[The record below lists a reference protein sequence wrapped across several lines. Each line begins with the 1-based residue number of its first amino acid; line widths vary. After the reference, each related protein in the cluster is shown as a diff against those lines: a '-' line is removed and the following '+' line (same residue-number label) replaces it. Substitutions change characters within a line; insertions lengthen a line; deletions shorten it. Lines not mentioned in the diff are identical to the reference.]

1 MRHSQRTALAPSARC
16 SAPSCL
22 TRVMTSRPSIAS
34 YSEEMPFSHSACIPY
49 SHFKL
54 DVTIADL
61 AALFRDAQAVFI
73 VLR

>member
-1 MRHSQRTALAPSARC
+1 
-16 SAPSCL
+16 
-22 TRVMTSRPSIAS
+22 MTSRPSIAS